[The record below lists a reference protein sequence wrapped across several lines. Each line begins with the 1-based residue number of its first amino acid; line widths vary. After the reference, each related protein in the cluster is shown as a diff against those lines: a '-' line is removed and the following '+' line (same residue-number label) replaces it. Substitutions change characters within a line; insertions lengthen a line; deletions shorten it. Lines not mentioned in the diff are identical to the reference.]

1 MGANTLHSLAT
12 LIRSNRL
19 AALGTLRDGSPFV
32 SMVVYA
38 VSDDLASF
46 YLHLSRLAVHTRDL
60 IADPRLSLLIH
71 ESDRGESDPQ
81 TLARLTIQGDAATV
95 SKTDSQYEAI
105 KSLYL
110 KKFPDAEMRFSLG
123 DFDLYRIEPKSARYV
138 GGFAQAFNLTVEN
151 FREAGKISSPRE

>member
-95 SKTDSQYEAI
+95 SNTDSQYEAI

-110 KKFPDAEMRFSLG
+110 KKFPEAEMRFGLG

-138 GGFAQAFNLTVEN
+138 GGFAQAFNLTVES
-151 FREAGKISSPRE
+151 FREAGKT

>member
-1 MGANTLHSLAT
+1 MDANVLRSLAT

-19 AALGTLRDGSPFV
+19 AALGTLRDGNPFV

-38 VSDDLASF
+38 VSDELTSF
-46 YLHLSRLAVHTRDL
+46 YLHLSRLSVHTRD
-60 IADPRLSLLIH
+60 IVADPRVSLLIH

-81 TLARLTIQGDAATV
+81 ALARVTIQGDAATV
-95 SKTDSQYEAI
+95 SKTDTHYEAI

-123 DFDLYRIEPKSARYV
+123 DFDIYTIEPKSARYI
-138 GGFAQAFNLTVEN
+138 GGFAQAFNLTIEN
-151 FREAGKISSPRE
+151 FREAAKFS

>member
-1 MGANTLHSLAT
+1 MDTNALRSLAT

-38 VSDDLASF
+38 VSADLTSF
-46 YLHLSRLAVHTRDL
+46 YLHLSRLAIHTRDF

-81 TLARLTIQGDAATV
+81 TLTRLTIQGDAVTV
-95 SKTDSQYEAI
+95 SKTDSDYEAI

-123 DFDLYRIEPKSARYV
+123 DFNLYAIKPKSARYV
-138 GGFAQAFNLTVEN
+138 GGFAQAFNLTIEN
-151 FREAGKISSPRE
+151 FREAGKIS

>member
-1 MGANTLHSLAT
+1 MDANALRSLAT

-38 VSDDLASF
+38 ASDNLTSF

-81 TLARLTIQGDAATV
+81 TLARLTLQGEAVTV
-95 SKTDSQYEAI
+95 SKTDSDYEAI

-151 FREAGKISSPRE
+151 FREAGKIS